1 MGSAPG
7 DHGRPRRRI
16 STVLTRQGLP
26 TSAVGSNRDQ
36 SPHWSNASRATA
48 CRMQMG
54 DSMRSLARQGSIEHP
69 ATGVLDLRLTGPTH
83 PLTIDGR
90 ERIERAE
97 TEPVEDV
104 ATEAAP
110 PIPFIVKELLAA
122 GGMAKVYRVEDA
134 DGVPLAV
141 KILRS
146 ELATHLDEVAR
157 FLAEHEVACR
167 IEHPSIGRV
176 HTAQMIDGV
185 PYLVMELIEG
195 EPLARIAERV
205 QLAPGAVAG
214 IGAQIADALACA
226 HSARILHCDVKPDN
240 VLVLREPGL
249 AGWPRAKLIDFGV
262 ARFLG
267 EPGPGEDVVS
277 GTPAYMA
284 PEQWHGE
291 ATPLSDIYALG
302 CVLYEL
308 VGGRPPFVGSYS
320 EIMVAHLEQRPIHPA
335 RLRPGLP
342 PALEDLILAMLAKA
356 PRARPASMAAIA
368 AHLTELALLMPPSG
382 RLITAS
388 DAANDCDDD
397 DWATS

>member
-1 MGSAPG
+1 
-7 DHGRPRRRI
+7 
-16 STVLTRQGLP
+16 
-26 TSAVGSNRDQ
+26 
-36 SPHWSNASRATA
+36 
-48 CRMQMG
+48 MQMG
-54 DSMRSLARQGSIEHP
+54 DSMRSLARHGSIEHP

-83 PLTIDGR
+83 PPLLALGR
-90 ERIERAE
+90 DQLERAS
-97 TEPVEDV
+97 TEPAVED
-104 ATEAAP
+104 EAP
-110 PIPFIVKELLAA
+110 PIPFLVKSLLAS

-146 ELATHLDEVAR
+146 ELAVHLDVVAR

-167 IEHPSIGRV
+167 IQHPNIGRV

-185 PYLVMELIEG
+185 PYLIMELIDG

-214 IGAQIADALACA
+214 IGAQVADALACA
-226 HSARILHCDVKPDN
+226 HAARILHCDVKPDN

-320 EIMVAHLEQRPIHPA
+320 EIMAAHLEQQPVHPA

-342 PALEDLILAMLAKA
+342 RALEELILAMLSKA

-368 AHLTELALLMPPSG
+368 AHLTELAFVMPPSG